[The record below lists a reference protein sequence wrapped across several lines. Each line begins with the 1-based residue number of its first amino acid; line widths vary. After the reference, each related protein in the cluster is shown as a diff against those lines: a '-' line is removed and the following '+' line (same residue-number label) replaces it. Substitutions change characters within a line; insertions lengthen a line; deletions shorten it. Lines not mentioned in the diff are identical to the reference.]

1 MNKNEL
7 IAAIAAKASIS
18 QGAARESLDAFVA
31 VITEALQAEEDVAL
45 VGFGTFKPK
54 MSAARKGVNP
64 ATGQAIQI
72 PAKKSVAFK
81 AGKGLLEAIK

>member
-7 IAAIAAKASIS
+7 IAAVAAKASIS
-18 QGAARESLDAFVA
+18 QGAARESVDAIVA
-31 VITEALQAEEDVAL
+31 VITDALKASDDVAL

>member
-7 IAAIAAKASIS
+7 VSTVAAKASIS
-18 QGAARESLDAFVA
+18 QAAAKEAIDGVLAA
-31 VITEALQAEEDVAL
+31 ITEAIKNNDDVAL

-54 MSAARKGVNP
+54 ISAARKGINP
-64 ATGQAIQI
+64 ATGESIQI

-81 AGKGLLEAIK
+81 AGKVLLEAIK